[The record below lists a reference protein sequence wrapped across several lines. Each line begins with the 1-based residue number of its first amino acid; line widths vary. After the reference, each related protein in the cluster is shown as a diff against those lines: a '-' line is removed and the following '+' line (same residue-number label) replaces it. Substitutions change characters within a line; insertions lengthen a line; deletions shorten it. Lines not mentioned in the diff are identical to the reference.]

1 MLVSSRS
8 PTSPPVPTPSPFDL
22 LDRLI
27 AHDADAY
34 AELVHAHGPRLLA
47 VASRYLRCQADAED
61 AVQEAFVNVVRYV
74 AGFNRESK
82 LETWL
87 HRIVVNCALMILRTR
102 RRRPVL
108 TNAEAEMFG
117 EMESPT
123 RPGGGDAPS
132 ARVER
137 EEEVRLLR
145 EAIGA
150 LPPVQR
156 TTFQFRHESG
166 LPIHAIAAMLA
177 VSPSTVKTRLHR
189 ARRTLENTLA

>member
-1 MLVSSRS
+1 MLVSCRS
-8 PTSPPVPTPSPFDL
+8 STRPLHPDHPSSDF

-27 AHDADAY
+27 AQDADAY
-34 AELVHAHGPRLLA
+34 AELVRAHGPRLLS

-74 AGFNRESK
+74 AGFNRDSK

-123 RPGGGDAPS
+123 RRGAVASPS
-132 ARVER
+132 ARLER
-137 EEEVRLLR
+137 DEEVRLLR
-145 EAIGA
+145 ESIGA
-150 LPPVQR
+150 LPPVQQ

-166 LPIHAIAAMLA
+166 MQVHAIAAMLE

-189 ARRTLENTLA
+189 ARRALQSALA